1 QSTGDKELFAK
12 VAALTSR
19 LEELQS
25 QLNVQQGLI
34 QSSRDLKKLIFDT
47 GTGFAEAVADA
58 LEELG
63 LSVVEA
69 PHPRADL
76 LASDGARYAAV
87 EAKGIEGTTKE
98 KDVREVAQWM

>member
-1 QSTGDKELFAK
+1 LPGMLAPSPTEVPHWIDRYQSTGDKELFAK

-63 LSVVEA
+63 LS
-69 PHPRADL
+69 
-76 LASDGARYAAV
+76 
-87 EAKGIEGTTKE
+87 
-98 KDVREVAQWM
+98 